1 MYSRFSA
8 AVRFALPPKKFDLE
22 RLPSYHAFQRGN
34 LRFVLSQK
42 ISSSGVIFKGPR
54 FVLGHPDADQIAG
67 EIVTL
72 RQRMQSLA
80 CNVFL
85 SDLTLEFDAVGV
97 VLGHGFHPWKARRP
111 RSIPNPRPVHRQGRT
126 PMRGHYRAPNR
137 SAPCPPGTPP
147 RFAAPATLPSDA
159 GSARTAAAVVDRG
172 PTRETQTGTRISP
185 LEPRRER
192 SPRWLPHGCAGMSA
206 KSAMAALGAGS
217 CTWRPSTPRSQTQ
230 A

>member
-22 RLPSYHAFQRGN
+22 RLSSYHAFQRGN

-72 RQRMQSLA
+72 RQRMQRLA

-126 PMRGHYRAPNR
+126 PKADIERPDCHARFVPKAEQVALLLDHFVASR
-137 SAPCPPGTPP
+137 KIAASSALLMH
-147 RFAAPATLPSDA
+147 RMH
-159 GSARTAAAVVDRG
+159 R
-172 PTRETQTGTRISP
+172 Q
-185 LEPRRER
+185 
-192 SPRWLPHGCAGMSA
+192 
-206 KSAMAALGAGS
+206 
-217 CTWRPSTPRSQTQ
+217 
-230 A
+230 

>member
-1 MYSRFSA
+1 
-8 AVRFALPPKKFDLE
+8 
-22 RLPSYHAFQRGN
+22 RLPSYHAVQRGN

-54 FVLGHPDADQIAG
+54 FVPGHPDADQIAG

-111 RSIPNPRPVHRQGRT
+111 RSIPNPRPVHRHGRT
-126 PMRGHYRAPNR
+126 PIAVMPWPKLR
-137 SAPCPPGTPP
+137 SAMYRDGGKYVAHSKSSGVSGCVVLGV
-147 RFAAPATLPSDA
+147 S
-159 GSARTAAAVVDRG
+159 GS
-172 PTRETQTGTRISP
+172 
-185 LEPRRER
+185 R
-192 SPRWLPHGCAGMSA
+192 SV
-206 KSAMAALGAGS
+206 
-217 CTWRPSTPRSQTQ
+217 
-230 A
+230 

>member
-72 RQRMQSLA
+72 RQRMQRLA

-126 PMRGHYRAPNR
+126 PMCGSIFTICLRRLAM
-137 SAPCPPGTPP
+137 PCGK
-147 RFAAPATLPSDA
+147 S
-159 GSARTAAAVVDRG
+159 
-172 PTRETQTGTRISP
+172 TGQS
-185 LEPRRER
+185 
-192 SPRWLPHGCAGMSA
+192 WLF
-206 KSAMAALGAGS
+206 
-217 CTWRPSTPRSQTQ
+217 
-230 A
+230 

>member
-126 PMRGHYRAPNR
+126 PQLRTTLADLLTPLLVANPFSTVRASLFVIEKEYTRAQGNQGAAHCARRPGCQRSRAGDGERGLSTHHRR
-137 SAPCPPGTPP
+137 G
-147 RFAAPATLPSDA
+147 
-159 GSARTAAAVVDRG
+159 RTIAAACGAVVAASADR
-172 PTRETQTGTRISP
+172 RIDP
-185 LEPRRER
+185 
-192 SPRWLPHGCAGMSA
+192 A
-206 KSAMAALGAGS
+206 
-217 CTWRPSTPRSQTQ
+217 
-230 A
+230 

>member
-126 PMRGHYRAPNR
+126 PKNEQILSGLSPR
-137 SAPCPPGTPP
+137 SGRPM
-147 RFAAPATLPSDA
+147 TLPDPSGREPETPLADRRR
-159 GSARTAAAVVDRG
+159 GAVDFFKTRPPSGRG
-172 PTRETQTGTRISP
+172 G
-185 LEPRRER
+185 
-192 SPRWLPHGCAGMSA
+192 
-206 KSAMAALGAGS
+206 GA
-217 CTWRPSTPRSQTQ
+217 T
-230 A
+230 